1 MIGCVWHRGRCL
13 TIWFMPE
20 ATQSWYGVESHVT
33 EACAVRLRAL
43 LQRLG
48 DVGKLRSQDA
58 YEGYGANIF
67 AVKTQCGL
75 RAYGWVDGKNWVVS
89 HYTYNNDQEFTDSDR
104 NTVFRNMD
112 LYKTGAND
120 HGS

>member
-1 MIGCVWHRGRCL
+1 MIGCAWYRGHSL

-20 ATQSWYGVESHVT
+20 ATQSWYDVESYVT
-33 EACAVRLRAL
+33 KACAVQLLAL

-58 YEGYGANIF
+58 YEGYGDNIF
-67 AVKTQCGL
+67 AVKARCGL

-89 HYTYNNDQEFTDSDR
+89 HCTYNKDQEITDNDR
-104 NTVFRNMD
+104 NTVFRNMH
-112 LYKTGAND
+112 LYKTGVND